1 MKLRQPELAEPGTSE
16 EELCERP
23 CGSQLNAA
31 SPASGARPGQ
41 LPENLPGKEQLL
53 GAVCWAPLAHP
64 GPAEPFQSSQLGQRV
79 CSERRACP
87 VPQNSRGLRVQLEL
101 PRRDMNELKDK
112 PERIGLIPSFRPE
125 GTLERRTTE
134 LRHSVVT
141 SSCLGP
147 T

>member
-1 MKLRQPELAEPGTSE
+1 M
-16 EELCERP
+16 
-23 CGSQLNAA
+23 
-31 SPASGARPGQ
+31 
-41 LPENLPGKEQLL
+41 
-53 GAVCWAPLAHP
+53 
-64 GPAEPFQSSQLGQRV
+64 
-79 CSERRACP
+79 
-87 VPQNSRGLRVQLEL
+87 QLEL

-134 LRHSVVT
+134 LRHSVVN